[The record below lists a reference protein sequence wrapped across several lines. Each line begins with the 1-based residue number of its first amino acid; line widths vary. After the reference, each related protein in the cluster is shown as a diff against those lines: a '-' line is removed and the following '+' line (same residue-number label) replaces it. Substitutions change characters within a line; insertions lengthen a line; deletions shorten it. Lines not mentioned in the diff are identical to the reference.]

1 MIKMLE
7 DAIEKVRKLPKER
20 QEYAAEVLEQIAEAG
35 EGVYTLSD
43 EERELVREGL
53 AELDAGQ
60 VVSDADMAA
69 FWLRHRA

>member
-7 DAIEKVRKLPKER
+7 DAIDKVRKLPKER

-35 EGVYTLSD
+35 EGVYTLS
-43 EERELVREGL
+43 EEEHRLVREGL

-69 FWLRHRA
+69 FWLRHRS